1 MKAQFYFQVSFV
13 AVVLIARITAIASQ
27 MLQHNEGTS
36 RWVVCVGVGVVLF
49 AGESSISCEVDDG
62 VFTLVV
68 SPKIRLDKYQ
78 PRYLKEYV
86 EQTRLQISQSSLIRE
101 YSKSG

>member
-1 MKAQFYFQVSFV
+1 MKSQFYFQVSFV

-27 MLQHNEGTS
+27 MLQHTEGTS
-36 RWVVCVGVGVVLF
+36 RWVVCVGVVLV
-49 AGESSISCEVDDG
+49 AGESSISREVDHG

-78 PRYLKEYV
+78 PRLPKRV
-86 EQTRLQISQSSLIRE
+86 R
-101 YSKSG
+101 